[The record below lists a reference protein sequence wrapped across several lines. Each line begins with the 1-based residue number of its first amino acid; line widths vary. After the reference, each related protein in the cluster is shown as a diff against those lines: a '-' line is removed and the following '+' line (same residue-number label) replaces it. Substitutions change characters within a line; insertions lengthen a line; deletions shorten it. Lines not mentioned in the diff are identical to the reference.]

1 MSITEH
7 NDVSKD
13 EAPAR
18 RLEIFTGT
26 GRRRIWTTED
36 KASIVA
42 ESYEHGARVSHV
54 ARRHGLTP
62 QQLFGWRREARRRGD
77 DNKVATPAFAPVI
90 FDVTNGASFPD
101 VGGKTP
107 EVVASPHSIELD
119 VKGSRVW
126 IWPGANPTM
135 VATIIGALK
144 AGK

>member
-13 EAPAR
+13 ETPSR
-18 RLEIFTGT
+18 RLEIFTGA
-26 GRRRIWTTED
+26 GRRRMWTAGD

-42 ESYEHGARVSHV
+42 ESYENGARVSHV

-77 DNKVATPAFAPVI
+77 DEVAPPAFAPII
-90 FDVTNGASFPD
+90 FDVMNGASFSD
-101 VGGKTP
+101 AGGETP
-107 EVVASPHSIELD
+107 EVVAPPHSIELD

-126 IWPGANPTM
+126 IWPGADPTM
-135 VATIIGALK
+135 VMAIIGALK
-144 AGK
+144 VGK

>member
-7 NDVSKD
+7 NNVSKD
-13 EAPAR
+13 EPPAR
-18 RLEIFTGT
+18 RLEIFTGA
-26 GRRRIWTTED
+26 GRRRIWTAED

-42 ESYEHGARVSHV
+42 ASYEHGARVSHV

-77 DNKVATPAFAPVI
+77 DNVATPAFAPII

-126 IWPGANPTM
+126 IWLGADPTM

-144 AGK
+144 ASK